1 MLTLTNLSIDRRL
14 TGVNVTAAPGRLVH
28 IIGPNGAGKSTLL
41 AAAAGLLPHR
51 GDVLLCG
58 ENVAKLSAR
67 ELARRRAYLAQQQDS
82 RAMMRVFQY
91 LELHLPEGAEAEH
104 IESVTAWLAE
114 RLELS
119 DKLDR
124 LLTRLSGGEWQRV
137 RLAAVFL
144 QVWPGL
150 NPDGRLL
157 LLDEPMSSL
166 DVAQQDALDRLLRQ
180 FCQSGGTAIVSVH
193 HLNHALSHADDV
205 WLLNEGRLIAEG
217 APSEVMTP
225 ERLSSVFGIG
235 FELLE
240 AGKQKWLKTQPLL

>member
-1 MLTLTNLSIDRRL
+1 MLTLTNVSIDHRL
-14 TGVNVTAAPGRLVH
+14 TDVSVTAAPGRLVH
-28 IIGPNGAGKSTLL
+28 VIGPNGAGKSSLL

-51 GDVLLCG
+51 GSVLLGG
-58 ENVAKLSAR
+58 EDIAGLQAHT
-67 ELARRRAYLAQQQDS
+67 LARRRAYLAQLQES

-91 LELHLPEGAEAEH
+91 LELHLPEDATADL
-104 IESVTAWLAE
+104 IESTTMWLSQ

-119 DKLDR
+119 DKLGR

-137 RLAAVFL
+137 RLAAIFL
-144 QVWPGL
+144 QVWPSL

-166 DVAQQDALDRLLRQ
+166 DVAQQDVLDRLLRQ
-180 FCQSGGTAIVSVH
+180 FCQEGGTAIVSVH

-205 WLLNEGRLIAEG
+205 WLLNEGRLIADG
-217 APSEVMTP
+217 LASEVMTP
-225 ERLSSVFGIG
+225 ERLSPVFGIG

-240 AGKQKWLKTQPLL
+240 AGKQKWLKTRTPS